1 MNSKESVNEVSS
13 EKENEVEK
21 PSYSAEMVSH
31 AMGDSSMQEHHEEGA
46 EHGEELPELDE
57 VKPVDFSAFG
67 KKEFVD
73 FIKALSAEHDFKRI
87 DAQLREIKPLM
98 DEIRDKEKQE
108 ALQRYKADGGIEE
121 DFEYKGDEYDVVY
134 DAAFKFIRD
143 KKTQHF
149 KHIEDQRAVNLKA
162 KTELLEKLRTLAD
175 AEDTEHSMKAFKELQ
190 REWKSI
196 GPVPSTLVKNLW
208 ANYSA
213 LVDRFYDQRSIY
225 FELKELDRKK
235 NLEAKLELCVR
246 AERLAGVAR
255 INDAVRELNE
265 LHNEFKHIG
274 PVPAEEKEKIWQRFK
289 VASDAVYGR
298 RDVYMGELQK
308 DLHSNL
314 EKKEKVIEELTS
326 FASFTSDRIKEWNQ
340 KTQEILEV
348 QKKWEAVGGV
358 PHAKTKELN
367 RKFWSAFKA
376 FFASKN
382 IFFKKL
388 DEERDRNLKIKQEI
402 IQKALALKES
412 EDWEKTANDLKDLQR
427 QWKESG
433 PVPERLR
440 EKIFQEFKQ
449 ACDFFFEHRRTQF
462 EKQDVEQSENLA
474 QKEAICAELEKA
486 TSEKSGSFEGL
497 KELQG
502 RFNALGF
509 VPKNSM
515 QSIRTRF
522 NQAVEQYLNSIEG
535 ADSEAKG
542 KAILEVQMEALRSD
556 PQGER
561 KIHQKS
567 EALHRQIVKIENDVA
582 VLRNNLEFFGR
593 SKNAEKLKEEFNE
606 KIKDSS
612 EQIKQLKS
620 QLKLLKTVS

>member
-1 MNSKESVNEVSS
+1 
-13 EKENEVEK
+13 
-21 PSYSAEMVSH
+21 
-31 AMGDSSMQEHHEEGA
+31 
-46 EHGEELPELDE
+46 
-57 VKPVDFSAFG
+57 
-67 KKEFVD
+67 
-73 FIKALSAEHDFKRI
+73 
-87 DAQLREIKPLM
+87 
-98 DEIRDKEKQE
+98 
-108 ALQRYKADGGIEE
+108 
-121 DFEYKGDEYDVVY
+121 
-134 DAAFKFIRD
+134 
-143 KKTQHF
+143 
-149 KHIEDQRAVNLKA
+149 IEDQRAGNLRL
-162 KTELLEKLRTLAD
+162 KTEVLEKLRVLVD
-175 AEDTEHSMKAFKELQ
+175 AEDTEHSLKAFKELQ

-208 ANYSA
+208 ATYSA

-246 AERLAGVAR
+246 AEKLSSVAR

-265 LHNEFKHIG
+265 LHHEFKHVG
-274 PVPAEEKEKIWQRFK
+274 PVPADEKEKIWQRFK
-289 VASDAVYGR
+289 VASDAVYAR
-298 RDVYMGELQK
+298 RDAYMGELQK
-308 DLHSNL
+308 DLQSNL
-314 EKKEKVIEELTS
+314 GQKEKIIEELIQFSS
-326 FASFTSDRIKEWNQ
+326 FASDRIKEWNL
-340 KTQEILEV
+340 KTQEILEI
-348 QKKWEAVGGV
+348 QKRWEAIGGV
-358 PHAKTKELN
+358 PHAKMKDIN
-367 RKFWSAFKA
+367 KKFWSSFKA
-376 FFASKN
+376 FFANKN

-402 IQKALALKES
+402 IQKAIALKES
-412 EDWEKTANDLKDLQR
+412 EDWEKTANDLKELQR

-433 PVPERLR
+433 PVPERMR

-462 EKQDVEQSENLA
+462 EKQDIEQTENLK
-474 QKEAICAELEKA
+474 QKEEICTALEKA
-486 TSEKSGSFEGL
+486 AVEKSGSFEGL
-497 KELQG
+497 KQLQSS
-502 RFNALGF
+502 FNAIGF

-522 NQAVEQYLNSIEG
+522 NHAVEQYLQAIEG
-535 ADSEAKG
+535 ADVEAKG
-542 KAILEVQMEALRSD
+542 KAILEVQMEALRND

-567 EALHRQIVKIENDVA
+567 EAIHRQITKIENDVA

-620 QLKLLKTVS
+620 QLKMLKTVS